1 MKILTK
7 KTLKIIIFVLLLN
20 ALVIFLNVKSGIG
33 KGDMMLRFREREAV
47 TFLSALMLGLTSLTS
62 LFIYMVKKRAKVLS
76 REVKFWLFSSIGFFY
91 LCMDEYFMAHEGM
104 DEIVGTLLLGK
115 DIKDLNLDGLVI
127 GFFGLLALGVCFYF
141 RKELLK
147 YKVIFPFLFLGAFG
161 LCGTVMFHM
170 LERINIVFEVIEE
183 SLKVIGVSFF
193 LTSYLAALSFTLK
206 KTLISYQE

>member
-1 MKILTK
+1 MK
-7 KTLKIIIFVLLLN
+7 KTIKIIVFVLLLN
-20 ALVIFLNVKSGIG
+20 ALVIFFNIKSGIG

-62 LFIYMVKKRAKVLS
+62 LFIYRIKKKANVLS
-76 REVKFWLFSSIGFFY
+76 RGIKFWLFSSIGFFY

-104 DEIVGTLLLGK
+104 DEIVGSLFGK

-127 GFFGLLALGVCFYF
+127 GCFGLLALGVCIYF

-147 YKVIFPFLFLGAFG
+147 YKVIFPFLFLGAIG
-161 LCGTVMFHM
+161 LCGTVVFHM
-170 LERINIVFEVIEE
+170 LERIDIVFEVIEE

-193 LTSYLAALSFTLK
+193 FTSYLAALSFTLRK
-206 KTLISYQE
+206 ATISYQE